1 FRYNGNRAISIRFLF
16 LDEKTCEE
24 IKTKLD
30 AIYGNSSLSMTT
42 VKYWFNE
49 FKRGRSFHNRYII
62 IDHQLEED
70 HKFDWENIAILDE
83 RRDYTLTNPRLKEVF
98 RLLPLRGRFYSGRGT
113 FYADNA
119 HEHRLSSFKHLT
131 NNKDEIIFK
140 RCKRE
145 SNRSL
150 YMLRYVYY
158 IFRVKFSSKRKKVRS
173 GTLDV
178 HPTEKALVVN
188 YDVEALILGELG
200 DPMLGDRK
208 ECQKIIRLKSLNA
221 DTNVSLL
228 AKEVMEKCS
237 LIHESKLHEVEQLIY
252 YLQNRRTN
260 DTRAGDSNSQPPRP
274 ASSNSLITENS
285 EIERAVI
292 SNVDSYIELLY
303 EEIPGKI
310 KGSSLILQLA
320 RVPDNLL
327 ELTKNES
334 LLSALARVL
343 REDWRRSIELSTN
356 IIYIFFCFSTY
367 SQFHNIVLEYRI
379 GSLCMDI
386 IDFELRR
393 YDQWK
398 EDMEKRRKQFEN
410 TTGLTFFSAGNN
422 DNYDRKIRI
431 IDDIWNMEGPLDY
444 EVKKRS
450 MEVSITVSESDVKKL
465 KEELEKSRKK
475 FKSLTKKQEQLLR
488 VAFYLLLNIAEN
500 AMEVERKMR
509 KKNVIGMLIK
519 TLDRT
524 NTDLLILVVTF
535 LKKLSIFRENKDLM
549 IEENIIDKL
558 PRLLQNNNAD
568 LELSTLKLLFNLSF
582 DAKLRARMIRV
593 GMLPKWIKLLS
604 QADIKNKSI
613 IVGLL
618 YHASMDDKVKAMFT
632 NTDCISMVT
641 NMVLNSEDEHVRS
654 ELIALGINLAINNKN
669 AQLMVENNHLQGL
682 IKIAFRNQDALVMK
696 MIRNISQHD
705 LIKENF
711 VEFVGDFA
719 MALTQSDSQDFIL
732 EVVGVLGNLELS
744 DLDYSQIIQ
753 RCNLIPWIRNN
764 LVPGKAQDD
773 IVLEIVIFLGTAA
786 HDEDCARLLCKA
798 DILLS
803 LIELLKAKQEDD
815 EMVLQIIYIFYQ
827 IAKHDST
834 RDYLI
839 RETGNEAPGY
849 LIDLMHDKNPAI
861 RKVCDTCLDV
871 IAICDKNWAA
881 RIKVEKFR
889 LHNQQWLEMVES
901 IGTDSINH
909 MLPDDD
915 DSLSPFISDDLL
927 KHTILFPSGNIAS
940 FNVDDGFSTMK
951 HSSESSENP
960 SRPVSRYRDLDEIGE
975 LMTRSK
981 SCMSVASGIEDLYYN
996 SRIKFSESDSS
1007 HILI

>member
-1 FRYNGNRAISIRFLF
+1 MDEAKFL
-16 LDEKTCEE
+16 
-24 IKTKLD
+24 
-30 AIYGNSSLSMTT
+30 
-42 VKYWFNE
+42 
-49 FKRGRSFHNRYII
+49 KR
-62 IDHQLEED
+62 
-70 HKFDWENIAILDE
+70 
-83 RRDYTLTNPRLKEVF
+83 
-98 RLLPLRGRFYSGRGT
+98 
-113 FYADNA
+113 
-119 HEHRLSSFKHLT
+119 
-131 NNKDEIIFK
+131 
-140 RCKRE
+140 
-145 SNRSL
+145 
-150 YMLRYVYY
+150 
-158 IFRVKFSSKRKKVRS
+158 KVRS

-237 LIHESKLHEVEQLIY
+237 LIHESKLREVEQLIY
-252 YLQNRRTN
+252 YLQNRRAN
-260 DTRAGDSNSQPPRP
+260 DTSAGSDNNSQPPRP
-274 ASSNSLITENS
+274 VSSNSMITENS

-292 SNVDSYIELLY
+292 SNVDSYIEFLY

-320 RVPDNLL
+320 RIPDNLL

-410 TTGLTFFSAGNN
+410 TTGLTFFPASNN
-422 DNYDRKIRI
+422 DNCDRKIRI

-444 EVKKRS
+444 EVKRRS
-450 MEVSITVSESDVKKL
+450 AEVSVSISESEIKKL

-500 AMEVERKMR
+500 AMDVERKMR

-549 IEENIIDKL
+549 MEENIIDKL

-568 LELSTLKLLFNLSF
+568 LVLSTLKLLFNLSF

-593 GMLPKWIKLLS
+593 GMLPKWIKLLG
-604 QADIKNKSI
+604 QADIKNKST

-632 NTDCISMVT
+632 NTDCIPMII
-641 NMVLNSEDEHVRS
+641 NMILNSEDEHVRS

-669 AQLMVENNHLQGL
+669 AQLMVENNRLQGL

-696 MIRNISQHD
+696 LIRNISQHD
-705 LIKENF
+705 STKENF

-719 MALTQSDSQDFIL
+719 MALTQSDSQDFVL
-732 EVVGVLGNLELS
+732 EVIGVLGNLELP

-815 EMVLQIIYIFYQ
+815 EMVLQIIYVFYQ

-889 LHNQQWLEMVES
+889 SHNQQWLEMVES
-901 IGTDSINH
+901 IGSDSINH

-915 DSLSPFISDDLL
+915 DDSLAPFISGDLL
-927 KHTILFPSGNIAS
+927 KHTILFPSGNATL
-940 FNVDDGFSTMK
+940 FNADDGFSTMK
-951 HSSESSENP
+951 NSSESSENP
-960 SRPVSRYRDLDEIGE
+960 SRPVSRYRDLDDIGE
-975 LMTRSK
+975 LVARSK
-981 SCMSVASGIEDLYYN
+981 SRMSVASGIEDLYYN
-996 SRIKFSESDSS
+996 SRVKFSDSDSS
-1007 HILI
+1007 HVLI

>member
-1 FRYNGNRAISIRFLF
+1 MDEAKFL
-16 LDEKTCEE
+16 
-24 IKTKLD
+24 
-30 AIYGNSSLSMTT
+30 
-42 VKYWFNE
+42 
-49 FKRGRSFHNRYII
+49 KR
-62 IDHQLEED
+62 
-70 HKFDWENIAILDE
+70 
-83 RRDYTLTNPRLKEVF
+83 
-98 RLLPLRGRFYSGRGT
+98 
-113 FYADNA
+113 
-119 HEHRLSSFKHLT
+119 
-131 NNKDEIIFK
+131 
-140 RCKRE
+140 
-145 SNRSL
+145 
-150 YMLRYVYY
+150 
-158 IFRVKFSSKRKKVRS
+158 KVRS

-260 DTRAGDSNSQPPRP
+260 DISAGNVTWFLRLQHPRSLLELLIVVGSGSNSQPPRP
-274 ASSNSLITENS
+274 ASTNSMIMENS

-410 TTGLTFFSAGNN
+410 TTGLTFFPASNN
-422 DNYDRKIRI
+422 DNCDRKIRI

-444 EVKKRS
+444 EVKRRS
-450 MEVSITVSESDVKKL
+450 AEVSVTVSESDVKKL

-475 FKSLTKKQEQLLR
+475 FKSLSKKQEQLLR

-549 IEENIIDKL
+549 AEENIIDKL
-558 PRLLQNNNAD
+558 PRLLQNNNPD
-568 LELSTLKLLFNLSF
+568 LILSTLKLLFNLSF

-604 QADIKNKSI
+604 QADIKNKST

-632 NTDCISMVT
+632 NTDCIPMIT
-641 NMVLNSEDEHVRS
+641 NMILNSEDEHVRS

-669 AQLMVENNHLQGL
+669 AQLMVENNRLQGL

-705 LIKENF
+705 STKENF

-719 MALTQSDSQDFIL
+719 MALTQSDSQDFVL
-732 EVVGVLGNLELS
+732 EVIGVLGNLELP

-786 HDEDCARLLCKA
+786 YDEDCARLLCKA

-815 EMVLQIIYIFYQ
+815 EMVLQIIYVFYQ

-871 IAICDKNWAA
+871 IAMCDKNWAA

-889 LHNQQWLEMVES
+889 SHNQQWLEMVES

-915 DSLSPFISDDLL
+915 DSLSPFISDD
-927 KHTILFPSGNIAS
+927 
-940 FNVDDGFSTMK
+940 GFSTMK
-951 HSSESSENP
+951 NSSESSENP

-975 LMTRSK
+975 LVARSK
-981 SCMSVASGIEDLYYN
+981 SRMSVASGIEDLYYN
-996 SRIKFSESDSS
+996 SRMKFGDSDSS

>member
-1 FRYNGNRAISIRFLF
+1 MDEAKFL
-16 LDEKTCEE
+16 
-24 IKTKLD
+24 
-30 AIYGNSSLSMTT
+30 
-42 VKYWFNE
+42 
-49 FKRGRSFHNRYII
+49 KR
-62 IDHQLEED
+62 
-70 HKFDWENIAILDE
+70 
-83 RRDYTLTNPRLKEVF
+83 
-98 RLLPLRGRFYSGRGT
+98 
-113 FYADNA
+113 
-119 HEHRLSSFKHLT
+119 
-131 NNKDEIIFK
+131 
-140 RCKRE
+140 
-145 SNRSL
+145 
-150 YMLRYVYY
+150 
-158 IFRVKFSSKRKKVRS
+158 KVRS

-260 DTRAGDSNSQPPRP
+260 DISAGNVTWFLRLQHPRSLLELLIVVGSGSNSQPPRP
-274 ASSNSLITENS
+274 ASTNSMIMENS

-410 TTGLTFFSAGNN
+410 TTGLTFFPASNN
-422 DNYDRKIRI
+422 DNCDRKIRI

-444 EVKKRS
+444 EVKRRS
-450 MEVSITVSESDVKKL
+450 AEVSVTVSESDVKKL

-475 FKSLTKKQEQLLR
+475 FKSLSKKQEQLLR

-549 IEENIIDKL
+549 AEENIIDKL
-558 PRLLQNNNAD
+558 PRLLQNNNPD
-568 LELSTLKLLFNLSF
+568 LILSTLKLLFNLSF

-604 QADIKNKSI
+604 QADIKNKST

-632 NTDCISMVT
+632 NTDCIPMIT
-641 NMVLNSEDEHVRS
+641 NMILNSEDEHVRS

-669 AQLMVENNHLQGL
+669 AQLMVENNRLQGL

-705 LIKENF
+705 STKENF

-719 MALTQSDSQDFIL
+719 MALTQSDSQDFVL
-732 EVVGVLGNLELS
+732 EVIGVLGNLELP

-786 HDEDCARLLCKA
+786 YDEDCARLLCKA

-815 EMVLQIIYIFYQ
+815 EMVLQIIYVFYQ

-839 RETGNEAPGY
+839 RETEAPGY

-871 IAICDKNWAA
+871 IAMCDKNWAA

-889 LHNQQWLEMVES
+889 SHNQQWLEMVES

-915 DSLSPFISDDLL
+915 DSLSPFISGDLL
-927 KHTILFPSGNIAS
+927 KHTILFPSGNAVS
-940 FNVDDGFSTMK
+940 FNADDGFSTMK
-951 HSSESSENP
+951 NSSESSENP

-975 LMTRSK
+975 LVARSK
-981 SCMSVASGIEDLYYN
+981 SRMSVASGIEDLYYN
-996 SRIKFSESDSS
+996 SRMKFGDSDSS

>member
-1 FRYNGNRAISIRFLF
+1 MDEAKFL
-16 LDEKTCEE
+16 
-24 IKTKLD
+24 
-30 AIYGNSSLSMTT
+30 
-42 VKYWFNE
+42 
-49 FKRGRSFHNRYII
+49 KR
-62 IDHQLEED
+62 
-70 HKFDWENIAILDE
+70 
-83 RRDYTLTNPRLKEVF
+83 
-98 RLLPLRGRFYSGRGT
+98 
-113 FYADNA
+113 
-119 HEHRLSSFKHLT
+119 
-131 NNKDEIIFK
+131 
-140 RCKRE
+140 
-145 SNRSL
+145 
-150 YMLRYVYY
+150 
-158 IFRVKFSSKRKKVRS
+158 KVRS

-228 AKEVMEKCS
+228 AKEVIEKCS
-237 LIHESKLHEVEQLIY
+237 LIHESKLREVEQLIY

-260 DTRAGDSNSQPPRP
+260 DTSGGNSSNSHPPRP
-274 ASSNSLITENS
+274 VSSNSVTTENS

-310 KGSSLILQLA
+310 KGSLLILQLA

-386 IDFELRR
+386 IDFELHR

-410 TTGLTFFSAGNN
+410 TTGLTFFPANNN
-422 DNYDRKIRI
+422 DNCDRKIRI

-444 EVKKRS
+444 EIKRRS
-450 MEVSITVSESDVKKL
+450 AEIPLTVSESDIKKL

-500 AMEVERKMR
+500 AIKVERKMR

-549 IEENIIDKL
+549 AEENIIDKL

-568 LELSTLKLLFNLSF
+568 LVLSTLKLLFNLSF
-582 DAKLRARMIRV
+582 DAKLRMRMIRV

-604 QADIKNKSI
+604 QADVKNKST

-632 NTDCISMVT
+632 NTDCIPMII
-641 NMVLNSEDEHVRS
+641 NMILNSEDEYVRT

-669 AQLMVENNHLQGL
+669 AQLMVENNRLQGL

-705 LIKENF
+705 STKENF

-732 EVVGVLGNLELS
+732 EVIGVLGNLELS

-815 EMVLQIIYIFYQ
+815 EIVLQIIYVFYQ

-839 RETGNEAPGY
+839 RETEAPGY

-871 IAICDKNWAA
+871 IAICNKNWAA

-889 LHNQQWLEMVES
+889 SHNQQWLEMVES
-901 IGTDSINH
+901 VGTDSMNH

-915 DSLSPFISDDLL
+915 LSPFISGDLL
-927 KHTILFPSGNIAS
+927 KHTILFPSGNAAS
-940 FNVDDGFSTMK
+940 FNADDGFSTMK
-951 HSSESSENP
+951 NSSESSENP
-960 SRPVSRYRDLDEIGE
+960 SRPVSRYRDLDEIGD
-975 LMTRSK
+975 LVARSK
-981 SCMSVASGIEDLYYN
+981 SRMSVASAIEDSYYN
-996 SRIKFSESDSS
+996 SRIKFSDTDSS
-1007 HILI
+1007 HVLI

>member
-1 FRYNGNRAISIRFLF
+1 MGQRPEGALHCFDGQYTTMNVGSTFWIKELNPFDLGPRAISVDELNQDTALDLRILTEIEIAVNLFIR
-16 LDEKTCEE
+16 
-24 IKTKLD
+24 
-30 AIYGNSSLSMTT
+30 
-42 VKYWFNE
+42 
-49 FKRGRSFHNRYII
+49 
-62 IDHQLEED
+62 
-70 HKFDWENIAILDE
+70 
-83 RRDYTLTNPRLKEVF
+83 
-98 RLLPLRGRFYSGRGT
+98 
-113 FYADNA
+113 
-119 HEHRLSSFKHLT
+119 
-131 NNKDEIIFK
+131 
-140 RCKRE
+140 
-145 SNRSL
+145 
-150 YMLRYVYY
+150 
-158 IFRVKFSSKRKKVRS
+158 KVRS

-260 DTRAGDSNSQPPRP
+260 DIIAGSDSNSQPPRP

-285 EIERAVI
+285 EVERAVI

-386 IDFELRR
+386 IDFELCR

-410 TTGLTFFSAGNN
+410 TT
-422 DNYDRKIRI
+422 
-431 IDDIWNMEGPLDY
+431 
-444 EVKKRS
+444 
-450 MEVSITVSESDVKKL
+450 VSITVSESDIKKL

-549 IEENIIDKL
+549 IKENIIDKL

-568 LELSTLKLLFNLSF
+568 LVLSTLKLLFNLSF

-604 QADIKNKSI
+604 QADIKNRSI

-632 NTDCISMVT
+632 NTDCISMIT
-641 NMVLNSEDEHVRS
+641 NMVISEDEHVRS

-669 AQLMVENNHLQGL
+669 AQLMVENNHLQDL

-696 MIRNISQHD
+696 MIRNISQHNS
-705 LIKENF
+705 IKENF

-719 MALTQSDSQDFIL
+719 MALTQSDSQDFVL
-732 EVVGVLGNLELS
+732 EVIGVLGNLELS

-839 RETGNEAPGY
+839 RETEAPGY

-889 LHNQQWLEMVES
+889 SHNQQWLEMVES

-927 KHTILFPSGNIAS
+927 KHTILFSSDNIAS

-981 SCMSVASGIEDLYYN
+981 SHMSVASGIEDLYYN
-996 SRIKFSESDSS
+996 SRMKFNESDSS

>member
-1 FRYNGNRAISIRFLF
+1 MFR
-16 LDEKTCEE
+16 
-24 IKTKLD
+24 
-30 AIYGNSSLSMTT
+30 
-42 VKYWFNE
+42 
-49 FKRGRSFHNRYII
+49 
-62 IDHQLEED
+62 
-70 HKFDWENIAILDE
+70 
-83 RRDYTLTNPRLKEVF
+83 
-98 RLLPLRGRFYSGRGT
+98 
-113 FYADNA
+113 
-119 HEHRLSSFKHLT
+119 
-131 NNKDEIIFK
+131 
-140 RCKRE
+140 
-145 SNRSL
+145 
-150 YMLRYVYY
+150 
-158 IFRVKFSSKRKKVRS
+158 KVRS

-208 ECQKIIRLKSLNA
+208 A
-221 DTNVSLL
+221 P
-228 AKEVMEKCS
+228 KEVMEKCS

-260 DTRAGDSNSQPPRP
+260 DISTGSDSNSQSLRP
-274 ASSNSLITENS
+274 ASSNSVITENS

-292 SNVDSYIELLY
+292 SNIDSYIELLY

-310 KGSSLILQLA
+310 KASSLILQLA
-320 RVPDNLL
+320 RIPDNLL

-367 SQFHNIVLEYRI
+367 SQFHNIVLEYRT

-398 EDMEKRRKQFEN
+398 EDMEK
-410 TTGLTFFSAGNN
+410 LSS
-422 DNYDRKIRI
+422 
-431 IDDIWNMEGPLDY
+431 
-444 EVKKRS
+444 V
-450 MEVSITVSESDVKKL
+450 TVSESDIKKL

-500 AMEVERKMR
+500 AMEVEKKMR
-509 KKNVIGMLIK
+509 KKNVISMLIK
-519 TLDRT
+519 TLDRA

-558 PRLLQNNNAD
+558 PRLLQNNNTD
-568 LELSTLKLLFNLSF
+568 LVLSTLKLLFNLSF
-582 DAKLRARMIRV
+582 DTKLRARMIRV

-604 QADIKNKSI
+604 QADIKNKST

-618 YHASMDDKVKAMFT
+618 YHASMDDKVKAMFI

-641 NMVLNSEDEHVRS
+641 NMILNSEDEHVRS

-669 AQLMVENNHLQGL
+669 AQLMVENNRLQGL
-682 IKIAFRNQDALVMK
+682 IKIAFKNQDALIMK

-705 LIKENF
+705 STKENF

-719 MALTQSDSQDFIL
+719 MALTQSDSQDFVL
-732 EVVGVLGNLELS
+732 EVIGVLGNLELP

-764 LVPGKAQDD
+764 LVPGKVQDD
-773 IVLEIVIFLGTAA
+773 VVLEIVIFLGTSAR
-786 HDEDCARLLCKA
+786 DEDCARLLCKA

-839 RETGNEAPGY
+839 RETEAPGY
-849 LIDLMHDKNPAI
+849 LIDLMHDKNSAI

-871 IAICDKNWAA
+871 IAICDKNWAV

-889 LHNQQWLEMVES
+889 SHNQQWLEMVES

-915 DSLSPFISDDLL
+915 DDSLSPFISGDLL
-927 KHTILFPSGNIAS
+927 KHTILFPSGNTAS
-940 FNVDDGFSTMK
+940 FNMDDGFSIMK

-975 LMTRSK
+975 LMARSK
-981 SCMSVASGIEDLYYN
+981 SRMSVASGIEDLYYN
-996 SRIKFSESDSS
+996 SRVKFSESDSS

>member
-1 FRYNGNRAISIRFLF
+1 MDEAKFL
-16 LDEKTCEE
+16 
-24 IKTKLD
+24 
-30 AIYGNSSLSMTT
+30 
-42 VKYWFNE
+42 
-49 FKRGRSFHNRYII
+49 KR
-62 IDHQLEED
+62 
-70 HKFDWENIAILDE
+70 
-83 RRDYTLTNPRLKEVF
+83 
-98 RLLPLRGRFYSGRGT
+98 
-113 FYADNA
+113 
-119 HEHRLSSFKHLT
+119 
-131 NNKDEIIFK
+131 
-140 RCKRE
+140 
-145 SNRSL
+145 
-150 YMLRYVYY
+150 
-158 IFRVKFSSKRKKVRS
+158 KVRS

-260 DTRAGDSNSQPPRP
+260 DISAGSDSNFQPPRP
-274 ASSNSLITENS
+274 ASSNSLITEN
-285 EIERAVI
+285 IEVERSVI

-303 EEIPGKI
+303 EEIPAKI
-310 KGSSLILQLA
+310 KGSLLILQLA

-410 TTGLTFFSAGNN
+410 ITGLTFFPASNN
-422 DNYDRKIRI
+422 DNCDRKIRI

-450 MEVSITVSESDVKKL
+450 VEVSITVSESDVKKL

-568 LELSTLKLLFNLSF
+568 LVLSTLKLLFNLSF

-604 QADIKNKSI
+604 QADIKNKST

-618 YHASMDDKVKAMFT
+618 YHVSMDDKVKAMFT

-641 NMVLNSEDEHVRS
+641 SMVLNSEDEHVRS

-705 LIKENF
+705 SIKENF

-719 MALTQSDSQDFIL
+719 MALTQSDSQDFVL
-732 EVVGVLGNLELS
+732 EVIGVLGNLELS

-889 LHNQQWLEMVES
+889 SHNQQWLEMVES

-915 DSLSPFISDDLL
+915 DSLSPFISGDLL

-960 SRPVSRYRDLDEIGE
+960 SRPVSRYRDLEIGE

-981 SCMSVASGIEDLYYN
+981 SRMSVASGIEDLYYN
-996 SRIKFSESDSS
+996 SRVKFSEADSS

>member
-1 FRYNGNRAISIRFLF
+1 MDEAKFL
-16 LDEKTCEE
+16 
-24 IKTKLD
+24 
-30 AIYGNSSLSMTT
+30 
-42 VKYWFNE
+42 
-49 FKRGRSFHNRYII
+49 KR
-62 IDHQLEED
+62 
-70 HKFDWENIAILDE
+70 
-83 RRDYTLTNPRLKEVF
+83 
-98 RLLPLRGRFYSGRGT
+98 
-113 FYADNA
+113 
-119 HEHRLSSFKHLT
+119 
-131 NNKDEIIFK
+131 
-140 RCKRE
+140 
-145 SNRSL
+145 
-150 YMLRYVYY
+150 
-158 IFRVKFSSKRKKVRS
+158 KVRS

-228 AKEVMEKCS
+228 AKEVIEKCS
-237 LIHESKLHEVEQLIY
+237 LIHESKLREVEQLIY

-260 DTRAGDSNSQPPRP
+260 DTSGGNSSNSHPPRP
-274 ASSNSLITENS
+274 VSSNSVTTENS

-310 KGSSLILQLA
+310 KGSLLILQLA

-386 IDFELRR
+386 IDFELHR

-410 TTGLTFFSAGNN
+410 TTGLTFFPANNN
-422 DNYDRKIRI
+422 DNCDRKIRI

-444 EVKKRS
+444 EIKRRS
-450 MEVSITVSESDVKKL
+450 AEIPLTVSESDIKKL

-500 AMEVERKMR
+500 AIKVERKMR

-549 IEENIIDKL
+549 AEENIIDKL

-568 LELSTLKLLFNLSF
+568 LVLSTLKLLFNLSF
-582 DAKLRARMIRV
+582 DAKLRMRMIRV

-604 QADIKNKSI
+604 QDVKNKST

-632 NTDCISMVT
+632 NTDCIPMII
-641 NMVLNSEDEHVRS
+641 NMILNSEDEYVRT

-669 AQLMVENNHLQGL
+669 AQLMVENNRLQGL

-705 LIKENF
+705 STKENF

-732 EVVGVLGNLELS
+732 EVIGVLGNLELS

-815 EMVLQIIYIFYQ
+815 EIVLQIIYVFYQ

-839 RETGNEAPGY
+839 RETEAPGY

-871 IAICDKNWAA
+871 IAICNKNWAA

-889 LHNQQWLEMVES
+889 SHNQQWLEMVES
-901 IGTDSINH
+901 VGTDSMNH

-915 DSLSPFISDDLL
+915 LSPFISGDLL
-927 KHTILFPSGNIAS
+927 KHTILFPSGNAAS
-940 FNVDDGFSTMK
+940 FNADDGFSTMK
-951 HSSESSENP
+951 NSSESSENP
-960 SRPVSRYRDLDEIGE
+960 SRPVSRYRDLDEIGD
-975 LMTRSK
+975 LVARSK
-981 SCMSVASGIEDLYYN
+981 SRMSVASAIEDSYYN
-996 SRIKFSESDSS
+996 SRIKFSDTDSS
-1007 HILI
+1007 HVLI